1 MLAESR
7 ATRTELPGHRSFV
20 SVVYKPHFIRP
31 NHLKKLVLLK
41 IWRIKRDCSYLPTG
55 TLRRSSS
62 EKVSRKITLFCAF

>member
-7 ATRTELPGHRSFV
+7 ATHTELPRHRSFV
-20 SVVYKPHFIRP
+20 GLVYKPHFIRP

-55 TLRRSSS
+55 TSRRSSS
-62 EKVSRKITLFCAF
+62 EEFSKKITWFCAS